1 MPEHWLAW
9 VAIGYLCGSIPFG
22 LLLGR
27 CRGVDIRKHGSG
39 NIGATNA
46 GRVLG
51 WPWGV
56 TCLVLDVLKGLG
68 PVFLGGWAMG
78 LIGGAEEPSALEA
91 WRWLAVAAA
100 AVVGHVF
107 PIWLKL
113 KGGKGVA
120 TGLGA
125 VLGIWPTLT
134 VPALLA
140 VGVWGL
146 LAAIFKYVSL
156 ASIVA
161 AAVIPGFLLVR
172 VWLWGEPL
180 AGVMPYLIVSSLIA
194 ALVVL
199 RHSSNL
205 KRLLAGCEPRL
216 DEKLSDKHATP
227 N

>member
-1 MPEHWLAW
+1 MPRHWLTW

-39 NIGATNA
+39 NIGATNV

-51 WPWGV
+51 WAWGAP
-56 TCLVLDVLKGLG
+56 CLVLDVLKGFG
-68 PVFLGGWAMG
+68 PVFLGGWTMG
-78 LIGGAEEPSALEA
+78 LIGGADQPSSLEA

-107 PIWLKL
+107 PIWLKF

-140 VGVWGL
+140 VSVWGL

-156 ASIVA
+156 ASVVA
-161 AAVIPGFLLVR
+161 AAVIPGYLLVR
-172 VWLWGEPL
+172 VWLGGEPL
-180 AGVMPYLIVSSLIA
+180 AGVAPYLIVSGLIA

-199 RHSSNL
+199 RHGSNL
-205 KRLLAGCEPRL
+205 KRLLAGCEPKL
-216 DEKLSDKHATP
+216 GEKLSEEHATP